1 MSHARTFRF
10 GICIN
15 EAASA
20 ADFRDKC
27 RMYEDLGYSTI
38 FVSDHFLDHP
48 FGPMP
53 ALAYAAG
60 VTSTIK
66 LGTFVLGND
75 YRHPVVLASD
85 IATVDLLSDG
95 RYEWGIGAG
104 WMNEDYRRAGIPQ
117 DKPSVRIARLAES
130 ITVIKG
136 LLADGPFSFKGEYY
150 TIDALD
156 GAPAPVQR
164 PHPPLF
170 VGGGAKK
177 ILTLAAQE
185 ADIVGI
191 NANLR
196 AGSPTDKSAAYSMT
210 AAATDEKLQW
220 VREGA
225 GARFDDLEI
234 QTFPAMVMFTDDR
247 ASLSKAIGDS
257 FNVAPEVAL
266 DTPTLLIG
274 SEGQIIEDLEKRRDR
289 WQMSYHVIMAAS
301 AQEFA
306 SVVAKLAGT

>member
-1 MSHARTFRF
+1 MSHARKFRF

-20 ADFRDKC
+20 ADFRDRC

-104 WMNEDYRRAGIPQ
+104 WMNEDYQRAGIPQ
-117 DKPSVRIARLAES
+117 NKPSVRIARLAES

-150 TIDALD
+150 TIEELD
-156 GAPAPVQR
+156 GQPAPVQR

-210 AAATDEKLQW
+210 AAATDEKLGW
-220 VREGA
+220 VREAA
-225 GARFDDLEI
+225 GGRFDDLEI

-247 ASLSKAIGDS
+247 ADMSKVIGDS
-257 FNVAPEVAL
+257 FNVSPEVAL

-274 SEGQIIEDLEKRRDR
+274 SE
-289 WQMSYHVIMAAS
+289 V
-301 AQEFA
+301 
-306 SVVAKLAGT
+306 